1 MHLFKLIKR
10 FKQRLENRRAL
21 KVLLEAD
28 ERLLRDIGITRE
40 GVIHARQMP
49 LWADTAEAVKKMRED
64 NAARAH
70 QHPPPLYAQQP

>member
-10 FKQRLENRRAL
+10 LRQRLENRHAL

-28 ERLLRDIGITRE
+28 ERLLRDIGVTRE
-40 GVIHARQMP
+40 DVIHARQLP
-49 LWADTAEAVKKMRED
+49 LWADTAEAVKKMRGD

-70 QHPPPLYAQQP
+70 QHLPPLYAHRP